1 MRSMKKVASV
11 RVIIQALFF
20 VVVMPFLPLMISGQW
35 NWWAGWAYG
44 ILGFLSFVISRVLA
58 ARKNPDLIAERA
70 KFMQHEDAQSWDK
83 LIIPVIGLMGVVI
96 AVIAGLDRL
105 YHWTVNFSLWVNLS
119 GLFLLIIGY
128 AFSSSALIVNRF
140 FSGMVRLQ
148 ADRGQQVIST
158 GPYRIVRH
166 PGYAGGILA
175 YLATPILLNSIWILI
190 PIFLTIAL
198 FVVRTFLEDRFLQE
212 NLAGY
217 QEYAERIK
225 FRLIPG
231 IW

>member
-1 MRSMKKVASV
+1 MQSTKKIASV
-11 RVIIQALFF
+11 RVLIQALFF
-20 VVVMPFLPLMISGQW
+20 VVVMPFLPLLISGQW

-105 YHWTVNFSLWVNLS
+105 YHWTVNFGLWVNLS

-128 AFSSSALIVNRF
+128 VFSSYALIVNRF

-148 ADRGQQVIST
+148 TDRGQQVIST

-217 QEYAERIK
+217 REYAERVK